1 MASFVGAIEQFN
13 PYIQQIPTEAYMK
26 VGMFK
31 EQQYQAGVE
40 KVQDNIDKIAGLD
53 IANEGGRNY
62 LKARID
68 ELTSSLN
75 KYSMVDFSNP
85 NNVTQLVSLAKPLYQ
100 DENIVNDVI
109 NTGVYRKWNK
119 DASDAYKSGKMELG
133 QYMRESSDVSSWL
146 NSKAAGAQ
154 YTGRST
160 PNTAT
165 KKEMVDRIIKTKKD
179 GLEKSEY
186 VYDISYS
193 KDTPYYVKSTNKY
206 YSEAD
211 FNNFITESIMTD
223 KDREVLM
230 NEHWY
235 ENMGKS
241 TLQLQQE
248 DLLLYQNKI
257 DANNAQIDRI
267 INDPLLYAGDKKVEA
282 QKVIDDLKTY
292 NKTLSEGKIKFLQEL
307 NLADP
312 STRDVFHRDL
322 SESRFVSS
330 LTILRDEIKKEEL
343 QKNDQW
349 FLEKGKELDAT
360 LEAIKK
366 SSSGTTGTSTTKKSL
381 DQTLTNEVAVYTP
394 VDPNAPKTE
403 LSLGVIQKGWQKKND
418 EVVATMNSLIGKLQQ
433 NGVDMSQFIAGW
445 DQVNIGTKS
454 GAAVNV
460 PRFKDPQSKEKF
472 YNMIAGLNFAYTKEA
487 EDGHLDNKSFTQYIK
502 DNYTKYKDTDP
513 NSKFTL
519 ADKMISDALNS
530 LKGTSAL
537 LPKLEGLFADKGVTR
552 SLAAMDQA
560 IKNKK
565 DMANAYRE
573 ALLKSNALSAEEQAA
588 IRSVSDD
595 DLLQSGEGKVIRT
608 DQMAEIDNKVQE
620 AINSGKIASYEVG
633 DMSSKMSAA
642 RYKEILID
650 DLKSKS
656 IISKKSLDK
665 ADKFVKETYS
675 YVQENLNSTVTNL
688 KQDKPAYAA
697 IQDGLTL
704 FLTRARLQASPEDI
718 QIDGVDQ
725 KDLIDISGI
734 NNVEILGATVS
745 NTEDIFNPNPMYEVT
760 FKGTVGEGKEAKER
774 SYSGKVSL
782 KSFLATNPNYRTSEY
797 AKYFAPAIYAEQ
809 DAYARIKATVNPLEG
824 SEASYNNRQDI
835 RPVYNYTTQSGGSA
849 YAYDDMS
856 DGKSGNQYQWETI
869 PIEKDGKQTMVSY
882 QVVSLGQNTNLG
894 NIKNKDGQQYAP
906 GAYYIKMK
914 VPTSNGQPK
923 VIFLKRPNGDSYT
936 FNNAS
941 NAHYTIRDLIF
952 NNPDIK
958 MDEVNPQNGEIN
970 YFTTD
975 SNTIRGIF
983 NSQLSFNGFSKIE
996 TIKLKDALGK
1006 EITKQEARELQLAR

>member
-1 MASFVGAIEQFN
+1 
-13 PYIQQIPTEAYMK
+13 
-26 VGMFK
+26 
-31 EQQYQAGVE
+31 
-40 KVQDNIDKIAGLD
+40 
-53 IANEGGRNY
+53 
-62 LKARID
+62 
-68 ELTSSLN
+68 
-75 KYSMVDFSNP
+75 
-85 NNVTQLVSLAKPLYQ
+85 
-100 DENIVNDVI
+100 
-109 NTGVYRKWNK
+109 
-119 DASDAYKSGKMELG
+119 
-133 QYMRESSDVSSWL
+133 
-146 NSKAAGAQ
+146 
-154 YTGRST
+154 
-160 PNTAT
+160 
-165 KKEMVDRIIKTKKD
+165 
-179 GLEKSEY
+179 
-186 VYDISYS
+186 
-193 KDTPYYVKSTNKY
+193 
-206 YSEAD
+206 
-211 FNNFITESIMTD
+211 
-223 KDREVLM
+223 
-230 NEHWY
+230 
-235 ENMGKS
+235 MGKS

-282 QKVIDDLKTY
+282 QKVIDDLKAY

-330 LTILRDEIKKEEL
+330 LAILRDEVKKEEL
-343 QKNDQW
+343 QKNEQW

-366 SSSGTTGTSTTKKSL
+366 AASGTTGTGTTKKSL
-381 DQTLTNEVAVYTP
+381 DQTLTDEVAVYTP
-394 VDPNAPKTE
+394 VDPDAPKTE

-418 EVVATMNSLIGKLQQ
+418 EVAATMNSLIGKLQQ

-445 DQVNIGTKS
+445 DQVNIGTKG

-460 PRFKDPQSKEKF
+460 PRFKDPESKEKF

-502 DNYTKYKDTDP
+502 DNYTDYKDTDP

-573 ALLKSNALSAEEQAA
+573 ALLKSNALTAEEQAA
-588 IRSVSDD
+588 VRSVSDD
-595 DLLQSGEGKVIRT
+595 DLLQSSEGKVIKT
-608 DQMAEIDNKVQE
+608 DQMAEIDKKVQD

-633 DMSSKMSAA
+633 DMSSKMSAK
-642 RYKEILID
+642 RYKEILVED
-650 DLKSKS
+650 FKGKSV
-656 IISKKSLDK
+656 ISKKSLDR

-725 KDLIDISGI
+725 GDLIDISGI
-734 NNVEILGATVS
+734 NSVEVIGATVS

-774 SYSGKVSL
+774 TYSGKVSL

-809 DAYARIKATVNPLEG
+809 DAYARIKSAINPLEG
-824 SEASYNNRQDI
+824 SEASYSNRQDI
-835 RPVYNYTTQSGGSA
+835 RPVYNYTTQSGGSG
-849 YAYDDMS
+849 YVYDDMS
-856 DGKSGNQYQWETI
+856 DGRSGNQYQWETI

-958 MDEVNPQNGEIN
+958 MDEVNPQNGEVN

-975 SNTIRGIF
+975 PNTIRGIF

-996 TIKLKDALGK
+996 TIKLRDALGK